1 MHHNPISI
9 EQLNY
14 AYPDGTEALH
24 SIDLSIQASEKV
36 AIVGANGSGKST
48 FLLHLNGI
56 LLPQSGEIVIGE
68 LPVAPENLTAVRNFV
83 GLVFQN
89 PDDQI
94 FMPTV
99 WEDITFGPMNQGL
112 RGHELE
118 HRVHHAMQAVGLDA
132 ERYAARNACN
142 LSGGEKKRVAIAG
155 VLAMQ
160 PQVLVLDEPTAQLD
174 PRSRRQLI
182 QLLQALPLTQ
192 LIATH
197 DLDMALELCSRT
209 IVLSQGR
216 VVYDGATEVVMNDR
230 TFLEQHALEMPLCY
244 SRPYCEL
251 EHRPLDQLHPATI
264 GFPEDHTA
272 KAGS

>member
-9 EQLNY
+9 EQLSY
-14 AYPDGTEALH
+14 TYPDGTEALRN
-24 SIDLSIQASEKV
+24 ICLSIRASEKV

-48 FLLHLNGI
+48 FLLHLNGL
-56 LLPQSGEIVIGE
+56 LLPQTGQVVIGE
-68 LPVAPENLTAVRNFV
+68 IPVASENLTAIRNFV
-83 GLVFQN
+83 GIVFQN

-112 RGHELE
+112 RGAELS
-118 HRVHHAMQAVGLDA
+118 HRSQHAMTAIGLDPDRFA
-132 ERYAARNACN
+132 DRNAMN

-197 DLDMALELCSRT
+197 DLDLAVELCSRT
-209 IVLSQGR
+209 VVLSNGEI
-216 VVYDGATEVVMNDR
+216 VYDGATEIVMNDR
-230 TFLEQHALEMPLCY
+230 EFLEQHALETPLCY
-244 SRPYCEL
+244 TRPYCRL
-251 EHRPLDQLHPATI
+251 DDRPIARPHPATL
-264 GFPEDHTA
+264 GEL
-272 KAGS
+272 

>member
-1 MHHNPISI
+1 MHHNPVSI
-9 EQLNY
+9 QQLNY
-14 AYPDGTEALH
+14 AYEDGTIALQN
-24 SIDLSIQASEKV
+24 IDLSIAASEKV

-48 FLLHLNGI
+48 LLLHLNGI
-56 LLPQSGEIVIGE
+56 LLPQSGEVTIGE
-68 LPVAPENLTAVRNFV
+68 MPLLPTNLNAIRNFV

-112 RGHELE
+112 RGSDLT
-118 HRVHHAMQAVGLDA
+118 HRAQHAMLAVGLAPDV
-132 ERYAARNACN
+132 YASRNPQN

-182 QLLQALPLTQ
+182 QLLQCLPLTQ

-197 DLDMALELCSRT
+197 DLDMALELCNRT
-209 IVLSQGR
+209 VILSQGQ
-216 VVYDGATEVVMNDR
+216 VVYDGPTTSVMNNR
-230 TFLEQHALEMPLCY
+230 VFLEQHALEMPLAF
-244 SRPYCEL
+244 SRPYCQID
-251 EHRPLDQLHPATI
+251 HRPALRPHPATL
-264 GFPEDHTA
+264 PLELLDEA
-272 KAGS
+272 